1 MFNLKKSAA
10 IYFFLSLIF
19 VSSFC
24 QAQRKTRFSIKES
37 GSGLKPKL
45 ESRRA
50 PEFKD
55 SKRGMSALGYWGVID
70 LEFEL
75 DNRKDEWLDELEVYC
90 LVLAMPRGSGGV
102 VLEQTFRYMDVRGG
116 EKNNLNLFITPNFF
130 RRHMDSNKP
139 DMSRLSVYLELRMN
153 GSPLHRN
160 PIVNTA
166 TGVPRDWFQ
175 KVGNAKKIPNAL
187 LLKSKTPF
195 ADLDYD
201 YYLYE
206 VPGQ

>member
-1 MFNLKKSAA
+1 MSNLKCSVAA
-10 IYFFLSLIF
+10 HLFLLLLF
-19 VSSFC
+19 VSNLS
-24 QAQRKTRFSIKES
+24 QAQRRPRFSVKES
-37 GSGLKPKL
+37 GSGLKLKL

-55 SKRGMSALGYWGVID
+55 SKRGVGGLGYWGVIN

-90 LVLAMPRGSGGV
+90 LVLAMPRGGGGV
-102 VLEQTFRYMDVRGG
+102 KLEETFRYMDLRGG
-116 EKNNLNLFITPNFF
+116 EKNNLVLFITPNFF
-130 RRHMDSNKP
+130 RRHMDSNRP
-139 DMSRLSVYLELRMN
+139 DMSKLSVYVELRVN

-166 TGVPRDWFQ
+166 TGIPRDWFQ
-175 KVGNAKKIPNAL
+175 KVGNAMKVSNAL